1 MDSDADNPQS
11 ATALSGWARVAQDD
25 ALDLEQLEGA
35 VADLG
40 TAGVARW
47 MVFTRGV
54 GEATSL
60 PSIGRLIAQ
69 TGLEVTGS
77 RSARVLMAS
86 GKGLETVA
94 VANAQGVSSL
104 LGSGLTFE
112 TLPLEGTA
120 REALEKRA
128 LRFDAERA
136 FVPLWAR
143 DRGVGVVEL
152 LGCSELA
159 ARRLV
164 IYASPAALALEGARL
179 NAERGR
185 REREARALAELSRR
199 IGGTLDLSRILEQ
212 TLEFVVKSVGLE
224 RGMLALYDD
233 VRESTAIARQTFT
246 FNFSKV
252 AFETLEAGETDRR
265 SDQEHFGPSLTLRPE
280 SFERLVKRNQPIVLN
295 DVQHSQRPQA
305 ESPRELGAE
314 AFLMVP
320 LAARGR
326 PLGMLYADTTRAGL
340 EIRERQVSL
349 AQAMAELSSL
359 AIENARLYGDEQ
371 RKRASAE
378 ALREVVL
385 ALSSSLNLAVIL
397 ERILE
402 HARNLVGASACAIF
416 ERDEAGEL
424 FVRTDLGLSLEVS
437 RKLRFA
443 GGLGS
448 ISKAVDEARPVLVE
462 DLQEDDTPRPAHVRE
477 LISGQQFPFRAMI
490 ALPLEARG
498 ESFGGLALYF
508 DEPRSFASD
517 DVQLLELFAA
527 HAAVAL
533 ENARVFEEEVRRER
547 EAEVLLRVARFTG
560 ETLDLEEVLTRVASE
575 VARALDL
582 ERCFLGFV
590 ERVAQPQDDQGGR
603 AELGKLY
610 AYGFETDLEEFRPF
624 VIAEDAFSRLFEDQR
639 PMFFNDVRGDETLSD
654 QGSAL
659 LEAQACVIAP
669 LVSQGHV
676 LGILYADTARE
687 GMYLGEREASL
698 AAAIADQAAL
708 AIQNARLFRRLE
720 TQEAHYRLLAE
731 AANDVIITTDLEGRI
746 TYANPAVRDVLGYEP
761 SELTELSY
769 DEILDEDTAREAER
783 AWGEMVRG
791 ASGTATYA
799 GRARRKDGSLAY
811 FEVNLNALTAE
822 GRVEDAPK
830 PNADGTRPRIVGSLA
845 IARDLSEQRAL
856 AEEIAQR
863 GREQARTL
871 ELRSFLSLFTQAQEE
886 ERRRIARELHD
897 DTAQTLVA
905 IARRL
910 DRFETMLERAT
921 PEDAKARVAD
931 IRADLDTAID
941 SVRRF
946 SRNLRPSVLD
956 DLGLVP
962 ALEWLCAQGRTPTR
976 LELVGPDRRLSSELE
991 LTLFRVVQ
999 EALTNVDK
1007 HAQAITAA
1015 VRLTFDPD
1023 GALERAH
1030 AGEPAVI
1037 VTITDDGRGFETT
1050 ALEPGHRDNA
1060 PDFGTLAAS
1069 GHLGLAGMR
1078 ERVALSGG
1086 EMRLETASG
1095 RGSRLSYWFPM

>member
-1 MDSDADNPQS
+1 MLPDDETTFSP
-11 ATALSGWARVAQDD
+11 TALSGWVRED
-25 ALDLEQLEGA
+25 ALEGVQLEG
-35 VADLG
+35 VITELG
-40 TAGVARW
+40 AAGVARW
-47 MVFTRGV
+47 MVFTREV

-69 TGLEVTGS
+69 RALEVTQA
-77 RSARVLMAS
+77 RSARVFVAS
-86 GKGLETVA
+86 GKELETVA

-104 LGSGLTFE
+104 MGSGLAFE
-112 TLPLEGTA
+112 TVALDGPA
-120 REALEKRA
+120 REAIERRA
-128 LRFDAERA
+128 LRVDGERA

-152 LGCSELA
+152 LGCAETA
-159 ARRLV
+159 ARKFS

-185 REREARALAELSRR
+185 REREARALAELSKR
-199 IGGTLDLSRILEQ
+199 IGGTLDLTRILEQ

-233 VRESTAIARQTFT
+233 VRESTAVARQTFT
-246 FNFSKV
+246 WNFPKMV
-252 AFETLEAGETDRR
+252 FDALEPGEVEDGVDRNR
-265 SDQEHFGPSLTLRPE
+265 ADQEHRGPSLTLRPE

-295 DVQHSQRPQA
+295 DVQHSQRAQA
-305 ESPRELGAE
+305 ESPREMGAE

-320 LAARGR
+320 LSARGR

-359 AIENARLYGDEQ
+359 AIESARLYGDEQ

-416 ERDEAGEL
+416 ERDESGEL
-424 FVRTDLGLSLEVS
+424 FVRADLGLSLEVS
-437 RKLRFA
+437 RELRFS

-462 DLQEDDTPRPAHVRE
+462 DLLADETPRPTRVQE
-477 LISGQQFPFRAMI
+477 LISDQQFPFRAMI

-498 ESFGGLALYF
+498 QSFGGLALYF
-508 DEPRSFASD
+508 NETRSFAQD

-560 ETLDLEEVLTRVASE
+560 ETLDLDEVLTRVASE

-590 ERVAQPQDDQGGR
+590 ERVAQPQDLQGGR

-624 VIAEDAFSRLFEDQR
+624 VIAEDAYLRLFEDQR

-731 AANDVIITTDLEGRI
+731 AANDVIITTDLEGCI
-746 TYANPAVRDVLGYEP
+746 TYANPAVREVLGFEP
-761 SELTELSY
+761 SELTDLSY
-769 DEILDEDTAREAER
+769 TEILDEDTAREAER
-783 AWGEMVRG
+783 AWREMLHG
-791 ASGTATYA
+791 QSGSSSYA

-811 FEVNLNALTAE
+811 FEVNLNALTTPDRSE
-822 GRVEDAPK
+822 NPQ
-830 PNADGTRPRIVGSLA
+830 RPRVVGSLA
-845 IARDLSEQRAL
+845 IARDLSGQRAL

-905 IARRL
+905 IVRRL
-910 DRFETMLERAT
+910 DRLGTMLGSASPDET
-921 PEDAKARVAD
+921 KARVSD
-931 IRADLDTAID
+931 IRSDLDTAID

-962 ALEWLCAQGRTPTR
+962 ALEWLCAQARTPTR
-976 LELVGPDRRLSSELE
+976 LELVGPDRRLSTELE

-1007 HAQAITAA
+1007 HAQATTAA

-1023 GALERAH
+1023 GTIIASR
-1030 AGEPAVI
+1030 AGEAAVI
-1037 VTITDDGRGFETT
+1037 VTITDDGRGFEPFV
-1050 ALEPGHRDNA
+1050 LEPDQKDTA

-1086 EMRLETASG
+1086 EMRLETAPS
-1095 RGSRLSYWFPM
+1095 RGSRLTYWFPM

>member
-11 ATALSGWARVAQDD
+11 ATALSGSVGAVRD
-25 ALDLEQLEGA
+25 AGLDLEQLESA
-35 VADLG
+35 VQEQG
-40 TAGVARW
+40 SAGVARW
-47 MVFTRGV
+47 MAFTRGV
-54 GEATSL
+54 GEATNL

-77 RSARVLMAS
+77 RSARVFVAS
-86 GKGLETVA
+86 GKELETVG
-94 VANAQGVSSL
+94 VANAQGISSL
-104 LGSGLTFE
+104 LGSGLAFE
-112 TLPLEGTA
+112 TIPLDGLA
-120 REALEKRA
+120 KEALDKRG
-128 LRFDAERA
+128 LRFDGDLERA

-152 LGCSELA
+152 LGCTEA
-159 ARRLV
+159 AASRLL

-199 IGGTLDLSRILEQ
+199 IGGTLDLTRILEQ

-233 VRESTAIARQTFT
+233 VRESTAVARQTFT
-246 FNFSKV
+246 FNFEKV
-252 AFETLEAGETDRR
+252 AFDALEPDSGQQ
-265 SDQEHFGPSLTLRPE
+265 DQQRGPSLTLRPE

-295 DVQHSQRPQA
+295 DVQHSPRPQA
-305 ESPRELGAE
+305 ESPREMGAE

-437 RKLRFA
+437 RELRFS

-448 ISKAVDEARPVLVE
+448 ISKAVDEVRPVMVE
-462 DLQEDDTPRPAHVRE
+462 DLLEAETSYPAQVQ
-477 LISGQQFPFRAMI
+477 SGIADRQFPFRAMI

-508 DEPRSFASD
+508 GEPRSFAQD

-560 ETLDLEEVLTRVASE
+560 ETLDLEEVLTRVAAE

-590 ERVAQPQDDQGGR
+590 ERVSPPQDDQGGR

-610 AYGFETDLEEFRPF
+610 AYGFDSDLEEFRPF
-624 VIAEDAFSRLFEDQR
+624 VIAEDAFSRLFEDQN

-687 GMYLGEREASL
+687 GVYLGEREASL

-731 AANDVIITTDLEGRI
+731 AANDVIITTDLEGCI

-761 SELTELSY
+761 SELTDRSY

-783 AWGEMVRG
+783 AWRQMVQG
-791 ASGTATYA
+791 ASGAASYA

-811 FEVNLNALTAE
+811 FEVNLNALTAQATD
-822 GRVEDAPK
+822 DAQ
-830 PNADGTRPRIVGSLA
+830 RPRVIGSLA
-845 IARDLSEQRAL
+845 IARDLSSQRAL

-910 DRFETMLERAT
+910 DRLESTLDRAA

-931 IRADLDTAID
+931 IRSDLDTAID

-1007 HAQAITAA
+1007 HAGATTAA
-1015 VRLTFDPD
+1015 VRLIFDPD
-1023 GALERAH
+1023 GRIDTGH
-1030 AGEPAVI
+1030 AGEAAVI
-1037 VTITDDGRGFETT
+1037 VTITDDGHGFET
-1050 ALEPGHRDNA
+1050 AMLEPNQVA
-1060 PDFGTLAAS
+1060 SPDFGTLAAS

-1086 EMRLETASG
+1086 EMKLESAPG
-1095 RGSRLSYWFPM
+1095 KGSRLTYWFPM

>member
-1 MDSDADNPQS
+1 MDLDADNPQS
-11 ATALSGWARVAQDD
+11 ATALSGLARAVRDD
-25 ALDLEQLEGA
+25 GLEIEQIEGA
-35 VADLG
+35 IRDLG
-40 TAGVARW
+40 AAGVARW
-47 MVFTRGV
+47 MVFARGV
-54 GEATSL
+54 GEATNL

-77 RSARVLMAS
+77 RSARVFVVS
-86 GKGLETVA
+86 GKELETVG

-104 LGSGLTFE
+104 LGSGLAFE
-112 TLPLEGTA
+112 TVPLEGTA
-120 REALEKRA
+120 REALEKRS
-128 LRFDAERA
+128 LQFDGEREDGARA

-152 LGCSELA
+152 LGCTEVI
-159 ARRLV
+159 ARRLL

-179 NAERGR
+179 SADRGR

-233 VRESTAIARQTFT
+233 VRESTAVARQTFT
-246 FNFSKV
+246 WNFSRV
-252 AFETLEAGETDRR
+252 AFDALEPEKPGQDNSEPR
-265 SDQEHFGPSLTLRPE
+265 GPSLTLRPE

-305 ESPRELGAE
+305 ESPREMGAE

-416 ERDEAGEL
+416 ERDESGEL

-437 RKLRFA
+437 RELRFS

-448 ISKAVDEARPVLVE
+448 ISRAVDEVRPVMVE
-462 DLQEDDTPRPAHVRE
+462 DLLEDETPRPVQ
-477 LISGQQFPFRAMI
+477 IQGVITDQQFPFRAMI

-508 DEPRSFASD
+508 NEPRSFAQD

-590 ERVAQPQDDQGGR
+590 ERVTLPQDDAGGR

-624 VIAEDAFSRLFEDQR
+624 VIAEDAFMRLFEDQNA
-639 PMFFNDVRGDETLSD
+639 MFFNDVRGDETLSD

-731 AANDVIITTDLEGRI
+731 AANDVIITTDLEGHI

-769 DEILDEDTAREAER
+769 HEILDDDTAREAER
-783 AWGEMVRG
+783 AWREMVQGVSG
-791 ASGTATYA
+791 AASYT
-799 GRARRKDGSLAY
+799 GRAKRKDGSLAY
-811 FEVNLNALTAE
+811 FEVNLNALT
-822 GRVEDAPK
+822 VEDQSE
-830 PNADGTRPRIVGSLA
+830 NAQRPRVVGSLA
-845 IARDLSEQRAL
+845 IARDLSSQRAL

-910 DRFETMLERAT
+910 DRLETMLGSAT
-921 PEDAKARVAD
+921 VDDAKERVSD
-931 IRADLDTAID
+931 IRTDLDTAID

-1007 HAQAITAA
+1007 HAGATTAA

-1023 GALERAH
+1023 GTLEASH

-1050 ALEPGHRDNA
+1050 VLEPGVVAAA

-1086 EMRLETASG
+1086 EMRLETALD
-1095 RGSRLSYWFPM
+1095 RGSRLTYWFPM

>member
-11 ATALSGWARVAQDD
+11 ATALSGAVRAVRDEG
-25 ALDLEQLEGA
+25 LDLELLEIA
-35 VADLG
+35 VQQQG
-40 TAGVARW
+40 SAGVARW
-47 MVFTRGV
+47 MAFTRGV
-54 GEATSL
+54 GEATNL

-77 RSARVLMAS
+77 RSARVFVAS
-86 GKGLETVA
+86 GKELETVG
-94 VANAQGVSSL
+94 VANAQGISSL
-104 LGSGLTFE
+104 LGSGLAFE
-112 TLPLEGTA
+112 TVPLEGFA
-120 REALEKRA
+120 KEALDKRS
-128 LRFDAERA
+128 LRFDGDLERA

-152 LGCSELA
+152 LGCTEEA
-159 ARRLV
+159 ARRLL

-199 IGGTLDLSRILEQ
+199 IGGTLDLTRILEQ

-233 VRESTAIARQTFT
+233 VRESTAVARQTFT
-246 FNFSKV
+246 FNFERV
-252 AFETLEAGETDRR
+252 DFDTFEPDPLHE
-265 SDQEHFGPSLTLRPE
+265 DQRGPSLTLRPE

-305 ESPRELGAE
+305 ESPREMGAE

-416 ERDEAGEL
+416 ERDESGEL

-437 RKLRFA
+437 RELRFS

-448 ISKAVDEARPVLVE
+448 IAKAVDEVRPVMVE
-462 DLQEDDTPRPAHVRE
+462 DLLEAEPSHPAQVQGGTADR
-477 LISGQQFPFRAMI
+477 QFPFRAMI

-508 DEPRSFASD
+508 NEPRSFAQD

-590 ERVAQPQDDQGGR
+590 ERVSPPQDDQGGR

-624 VIAEDAFSRLFEDQR
+624 VIAEDAFSRLFEDQN

-687 GMYLGEREASL
+687 GVYLGEREASL

-708 AIQNARLFRRLE
+708 AIQNARLFRRIE

-731 AANDVIITTDLEGRI
+731 AANDVIITTDLEGCI

-761 SELTELSY
+761 SELTDRSY

-783 AWGEMVRG
+783 AWRQMVQG
-791 ASGTATYA
+791 ASGAASYA

-811 FEVNLNALTAE
+811 FEVNLNALTAQDQSD
-822 GRVEDAPK
+822 DAQ
-830 PNADGTRPRIVGSLA
+830 RPRVIGSLA
-845 IARDLSEQRAL
+845 IARDLSSQRAL

-910 DRFETMLERAT
+910 DRLESTLERAT
-921 PEDAKARVAD
+921 PEDAKARVSD

-1007 HAQAITAA
+1007 HSGATTAA
-1015 VRLTFDPD
+1015 VRLIFDPD
-1023 GALERAH
+1023 GRIDTSHEE
-1030 AGEPAVI
+1030 EPAVI
-1037 VTITDDGRGFETT
+1037 VTITDDGHGFET
-1050 ALEPGHRDNA
+1050 AMLEPNQVA
-1060 PDFGTLAAS
+1060 SPDFGTLAAS

-1086 EMRLETASG
+1086 EMKLETAPG
-1095 RGSRLSYWFPM
+1095 KGSKLTYWFPM

>member
-1 MDSDADNPQS
+1 MFPDHDPLLS
-11 ATALSGWARVAQDD
+11 ATALSGWTREDG
-25 ALDLEQLEGA
+25 LELERLEG
-35 VADLG
+35 VITDLG
-40 TAGVARW
+40 AAGVARW
-47 MVFTRGV
+47 MVFTREV

-69 TGLEVTGS
+69 TALEVAQA
-77 RSARVLMAS
+77 RSVRVFVAS
-86 GKGLETVA
+86 NKELETVA

-104 LGSGLTFE
+104 MGSGLAFE
-112 TLPLEGTA
+112 TVALEGTA
-120 REALEKRA
+120 REAIEKRA
-128 LRFDAERA
+128 LRVDGERA

-152 LGCSELA
+152 LGCVESA
-159 ARRLV
+159 ARKFS

-185 REREARALAELSRR
+185 REREARALAELSKR
-199 IGGTLDLSRILEQ
+199 IGGTLDLTRILEQ

-233 VRESTAIARQTFT
+233 VRESTAVARQTFT
-246 FNFSKV
+246 WNFPKMV
-252 AFETLEAGETDRR
+252 FDALEPGEMENRT
-265 SDQEHFGPSLTLRPE
+265 DQEHRGPSLTLRPE

-295 DVQHSQRPQA
+295 DVQHSQRAQA
-305 ESPRELGAE
+305 ESPREMGAE

-320 LAARGR
+320 LSARGR

-359 AIENARLYGDEQ
+359 AIESARLYGDEQ

-416 ERDEAGEL
+416 ERDESGEL
-424 FVRTDLGLSLEVS
+424 FVRADLGLSLEVS
-437 RKLRFA
+437 RELRFS

-462 DLQEDDTPRPAHVRE
+462 DLLEDETPRPARVSE
-477 LISGQQFPFRAMI
+477 MISDQQFPFRAMI

-498 ESFGGLALYF
+498 QSFGGLALYF
-508 DEPRSFASD
+508 NETRSFAQD

-560 ETLDLEEVLTRVASE
+560 ETLDLDEVLTRVASE

-624 VIAEDAFSRLFEDQR
+624 VIAEEAYLRLFEDQR

-731 AANDVIITTDLEGRI
+731 AANDVIITTDLEGCI
-746 TYANPAVRDVLGYEP
+746 TYANPAVREVLGFEP
-761 SELTELSY
+761 FELTDLSY
-769 DEILDEDTAREAER
+769 TEILDEDTAREAER
-783 AWGEMVRG
+783 AWREMLHGQSG
-791 ASGTATYA
+791 AASYA

-811 FEVNLNALTAE
+811 FEVNLNALTAPDRSE
-822 GRVEDAPK
+822 NPQ
-830 PNADGTRPRIVGSLA
+830 RPRVVGSLA
-845 IARDLSEQRAL
+845 IARDLSGQRAL

-905 IARRL
+905 IVRRL
-910 DRFETMLERAT
+910 DKLGTMLGSAS
-921 PEDAKARVAD
+921 PDDARARVSD
-931 IRADLDTAID
+931 IRSDLDTAID

-962 ALEWLCAQGRTPTR
+962 ALEWLCAQARTQTR
-976 LELVGPDRRLSSELE
+976 LELVGPDRRLSTELE

-1007 HAQAITAA
+1007 HAQATTAA

-1023 GALERAH
+1023 GTIIASH
-1030 AGEPAVI
+1030 AGEAAVI
-1037 VTITDDGRGFETT
+1037 VTITDDGRGFEPFV
-1050 ALEPGHRDNA
+1050 LEPDQKDIA

-1086 EMRLETASG
+1086 EMRLETAPQ
-1095 RGSRLSYWFPM
+1095 RGSRLTYWFPM